1 MTCIPCQFRKGNRN
15 QFSHKF
21 LPPLIIRH
29 FASPLRSSL
38 SCHYIYEHSS
48 VSFFAYSKPRQ
59 RKPGCVFCQHVLL
72 FPSASLFFV
81 PPVIHNT
88 KKGERIGNAGVQ
100 RPFTTGQGKE
110 IKFYFHMLIRR
121 EDLRLVGLIEKGRG
135 GHWKQTFIP
144 LAWVFIAQSYLST
157 FLLPRGSHAR
167 RLKSTCRPRASY
179 SQTFHARLKAL
190 AVLIK
195 SLIRSWRSTLPDFF
209 PGHRKE
215 NDMHRTNANC
225 IQCIVWIYRAILSIY
240 VIESTWALCLSSLL

>member
-29 FASPLRSSL
+29 FASPLRSSW
-38 SCHYIYEHSS
+38 SFHYIYEHSS
-48 VSFFAYSKPRQ
+48 VSFFCIFKTKTKETRL
-59 RKPGCVFCQHVLL
+59 CVLSTCPSFSFG
-72 FPSASLFFV
+72 FPFFV

-167 RLKSTCRPRASY
+167 RLKRTCRPRASY

-225 IQCIVWIYRAILSIY
+225 IQCIVWIYRAILSI
-240 VIESTWALCLSSLL
+240 